1 MATFSPEV
9 TGYIVVSGLLL
20 ALMMGAHI
28 GVALGLAGFAGI
40 YLSVGPD
47 AAFAQLT
54 AIPFGT
60 TNSFALAVIPLFILM
75 GSFATV
81 SGITTEL
88 FRMAY
93 VWLGTLRGGLAM
105 ATVMSSAAF
114 GAASGSTIVNAAVFT
129 RMAMPE
135 MARFGYDVRLNA
147 GCIAAAGTLAAL
159 IPPSILMVV
168 YAVITEQSIGKLLI
182 AGIVPGILT
191 AIIYCTGIYVLARVR
206 PDLAPLANLQFTW
219 TQRFEAL
226 KGVWGI
232 LILFI
237 LIVGGIYGG
246 YFPATYAGAVG
257 AFGAFLIALSK
268 RRITGKAMS
277 EVLKEAAVTTSVI
290 FIIVIGGILFARFL
304 TYSGLVTTISKTIL
318 SLGGTKYMYLLG
330 FIVLFLILGCFI
342 EPIAI
347 MVMTLPI
354 MFPVMKESGFDPIW
368 LGVVS
373 VKLAEI
379 GVLTPPVGLNVFVVR
394 SSSPIPVTLGQVFA
408 GVTPFI
414 VLDFLSLGLYVI
426 FPEMITWLPNLMSPN

>member
-1 MATFSPEV
+1 MV
-9 TGYIVVSGLLL
+9 
-20 ALMMGAHI
+20 ALCLGAHI

-47 AAFAQLT
+47 AALAQIA

-81 SGITTEL
+81 SGITTDL
-88 FRMAY
+88 FRTAY
-93 VWLGTLRGGLAM
+93 VWLGSLRGGLAM

-135 MARFGYDVRLNA
+135 MARFGYDIRLSA

-159 IPPSILMVV
+159 IPPSILMVI

-191 AIIYCTGIYVLARVR
+191 ALIYCGGIYVLARVR
-206 PDLAPLANLQFTW
+206 PDLAPLANLKFSW
-219 TQRFEAL
+219 SDRFQSL
-226 KGVWGI
+226 KGVYGI
-232 LILFI
+232 VLLFGI
-237 LIVGGIYGG
+237 VVGGIYGG

-257 AFGAFLIALSK
+257 AFGAFVIALA
-268 RRITGKAMS
+268 RRTLSPGS
-277 EVLKEAAVTTSVI
+277 LVNVLKDAAVTTSVI

-304 TYSGLVTTISKTIL
+304 TYSGLVTTISTYLIG
-318 SLGGTKYMYLLG
+318 LGVSKYTYLLC
-330 FIVLFLILGCFI
+330 FILLFTVLGCFI

-354 MFPVMKESGFDPIW
+354 MFPVMKEAGFDPIW
-368 LGVVS
+368 LGVVA

-379 GVLTPPVGLNVFVVR
+379 GVLTPPVGLNVFVVK
-394 SSSPIPVTLGQVFA
+394 SSSPIPVTLGQAFA

-414 VLDFLSLGLYVI
+414 VLDFLSLGLYVA
-426 FPEMITWLPNLMSPN
+426 FPEMITWLPNFVSG

>member
-1 MATFSPEV
+1 MPLLSPET
-9 TGYIVVSGLLL
+9 TGIVVVSLLL
-20 ALMMGAHI
+20 IWLVLGAHI
-28 GVALGLAGFAGI
+28 GVALGLAGFLGI

-47 AAFAQLT
+47 AAFAQIA

-60 TNSFALAVIPLFILM
+60 TNSFSLAVIPLFILM
-75 GSFATV
+75 GSFATA
-81 SGITTEL
+81 SGITTDL

-93 VWLGTLRGGLAM
+93 VWLGALRGGLAM

-129 RMAMPE
+129 KMAMPE

-182 AGIVPGILT
+182 AGVVPGILT
-191 AIIYCTGIYVLARVR
+191 AIIYCTGIYVFARVR
-206 PDLAPLANLQFTW
+206 PDLAPLANLKFTW
-219 TQRFEAL
+219 TERFQSL
-226 KGVWGI
+226 KGVYGI
-232 LILFI
+232 MILFSVV
-237 LIVGGIYGG
+237 VGGIYGG

-257 AFGAFLIALSK
+257 AFGAFVIALA
-268 RRITGKAMS
+268 RRKLTPGSLID
-277 EVLKEAAVTTSVI
+277 VLKEAAVTTSVI
-290 FIIVIGGILFARFL
+290 FIIVVGGILFARFL
-304 TYSGLVTTISKTIL
+304 TYSGLVTTISSFMIG
-318 SLGGTKYMYLLG
+318 LGADKYTYLLC
-330 FIVLFLILGCFI
+330 FVVLFTILGCFI

-354 MFPVMKESGFDPIW
+354 MFPVMKEAGFDPIW
-368 LGVVS
+368 LGVVA

-379 GVLTPPVGLNVFVVR
+379 GVLTPPVGLNVFVVK
-394 SSSPIPVTLGQVFA
+394 SSSPIPVTLGQAFA

-414 VLDFLSLGLYVI
+414 LLDFLSLGLYVI
-426 FPEMITWLPNLMSPN
+426 FPEMILWLPNLTAP

>member
-1 MATFSPEV
+1 MPLLTPEV
-9 TGYIVVSGLLL
+9 AGYVIVGLLL
-20 ALMMGAHI
+20 LSLALGAHI
-28 GVALGLAGFAGI
+28 GVALGLFGFLGI
-40 YLSVGPD
+40 YLTVGPD
-47 AAFAQLT
+47 AAFAQLA

-81 SGITTEL
+81 AAITTDL
-88 FRMAY
+88 FRTAY
-93 VWLGTLRGGLAM
+93 VWLGGLRGGLAM

-135 MARFGYDVRLNA
+135 MSRFGYDVRLSA

-159 IPPSILMVV
+159 IPPSILMVI

-191 AIIYCTGIYVLARVR
+191 ALIYCGGIYFIARVR
-206 PDLAPLANLQFTW
+206 PDIAPLAKIAFTW
-219 TQRFEAL
+219 KERFQSL
-226 KGVWGI
+226 YGVSGI
-232 LILFI
+232 LILFV
-237 LIVGGIYGG
+237 LVVGGIYGG

-257 AFGAFLIALSK
+257 AFGAFVIALAK
-268 RRITGKAMS
+268 RRLGVRS
-277 EVLKEAAVTTSVI
+277 LLEVLKDAAYTTSVI
-290 FIIVIGGILFARFL
+290 FIIVVGGILFARFL
-304 TYSGLVTTISKTIL
+304 TYSGLVTAISTGL
-318 SLGGTKYMYLLG
+318 LELGTGKYTYLLG
-330 FIVLFLILGCFI
+330 FIVLFTILGCFI

-354 MFPVMKESGFDPIW
+354 MFPVMMAAGFDPIW
-368 LGVVS
+368 LGVVA

-379 GVLTPPVGLNVFVVR
+379 GVLTPPVGLNVFVVK

-414 VLDFLSLGLYVI
+414 VLDFLSLGLYVA
-426 FPEMITWLPNLMSPN
+426 FPEMILWLPNLMAP

>member
-1 MATFSPEV
+1 MELLAPQTA
-9 TGYIVVSGLLL
+9 GWIVVGLLL
-20 ALMMGAHI
+20 LWLTLGVHI
-28 GVALGLAGFAGI
+28 GVALGLTGFIGI
-40 YLSVGPD
+40 YLTVGPD
-47 AAFAQLT
+47 AALAQIGT
-54 AIPFGT
+54 IPFST

-81 SGITTEL
+81 AAITTDL
-88 FRMAY
+88 FRAAY
-93 VWLGTLRGGLAM
+93 VWLGKLRGGLAM

-135 MARFGYDVRLNA
+135 MTRFGYDVRLSA

-191 AIIYCTGIYVLARVR
+191 AVIYCAGIYVIARVR
-206 PDLAPLANLQFTW
+206 PDIAPRANIVFTW
-219 TQRFEAL
+219 AERWRSL
-226 KGVWGI
+226 YSVYGI
-232 LILFI
+232 IILFA
-237 LIVGGIYGG
+237 LVVGGIYGG

-257 AFGAFLIALSK
+257 AFGAVVIAHVKGRMGLKSLV
-268 RRITGKAMS
+268 
-277 EVLKEAAVTTSVI
+277 EVLKDAAVTTSVI
-290 FIIVIGGILFARFL
+290 FIIVIGGIIFARFL
-304 TYSGLVTTISKTIL
+304 TYSGLVDIISRGL
-318 SLGGTKYMYLLG
+318 LDLGTGKYVYLIG
-330 FIVLFLILGCFI
+330 FIVLFIVLGCFI

-354 MFPVMKESGFDPIW
+354 MFPVMVKAGFDPIW
-368 LGVVS
+368 LGVVA

-379 GVLTPPVGLNVFVVR
+379 SVLTPPVGLNVFVVK
-394 SSSPIPVTLGQVFA
+394 SSSPVPVTLGQVFA

-414 VLDFLSLGLYVI
+414 LLDLLSLVLYVL
-426 FPEMITWLPNLMSPN
+426 FPEMLLWLPNLMQS